1 MKRIFAVLLVLVT
14 VLAMSS
20 PVLAAPTKNVGINV
34 LFSGPATDAML
45 AELGMFGRISAEMVE
60 LNAVTLKADLADL
73 DAIRAL
79 PFVVA
84 ANPDAER
91 SGVPVDMVSV
101 EDFSDGLNTWN
112 LDAINATEFRQGR
125 VTGFDG
131 SGVYVAVLDTGL
143 QDTWRAVFPQER
155 IAVQYAKS
163 FAGGGGEFGAVSEQP
178 NKWEHDQ
185 NGHGTHVT
193 STIIGYSLNGTNI
206 NGVAPMATIIP
217 VKVLNQNGS
226 GWSSVIAQGI
236 TYVADLKKGPLAGS
250 PVVINMSLGG
260 SALDAVEKAAIDY
273 ALDAGVLIVASAG
286 NSGTRGMGYP
296 GAYAPV
302 ISVAA
307 SGWVGQWY
315 SSNWWVGLNVPDPT
329 VPENFFIAD
338 FSSRALPGQD
348 LDVTA
353 PGAAVVGPYKLNS
366 GNTLTYYY
374 LSGTSMASPHVAG
387 IVALMAQKNPEL
399 TNPAAEMI
407 LEGTAIPMPAGCRN
421 IKANLT
427 AWTQVCWEA
436 DATGAGLTTVDAALS
451 Q

>member
-226 GWSSVIAQGI
+226 GWSSVIC
-236 TYVADLKKGPLAGS
+236 P
-250 PVVINMSLGG
+250 
-260 SALDAVEKAAIDY
+260 AV
-273 ALDAGVLIVASAG
+273 
-286 NSGTRGMGYP
+286 
-296 GAYAPV
+296 
-302 ISVAA
+302 SVA
-307 SGWVGQWY
+307 
-315 SSNWWVGLNVPDPT
+315 
-329 VPENFFIAD
+329 FF
-338 FSSRALPGQD
+338 
-348 LDVTA
+348 
-353 PGAAVVGPYKLNS
+353 
-366 GNTLTYYY
+366 
-374 LSGTSMASPHVAG
+374 
-387 IVALMAQKNPEL
+387 
-399 TNPAAEMI
+399 PAAF
-407 LEGTAIPMPAGCRN
+407 R
-421 IKANLT
+421 K
-427 AWTQVCWEA
+427 
-436 DATGAGLTTVDAALS
+436 
-451 Q
+451 